1 MWRISMN
8 NKKRRKKSFGAEEID
23 LTEVKGKADDKEN
36 GISAKLCIILKYSSE
51 GLRSKIYE

>member
-1 MWRISMN
+1 MN

-23 LTEVKGKADDKEN
+23 LTEVKGKTDDKEN

-51 GLRSKIYE
+51 GLHSKIYE